1 MKKSDLIGVWELISF
16 KIHEKNGNTLYPY
29 GKDAI
34 GYIIYTPDN
43 MVSVHMMSAKRLQN
57 NQYQYQSGTDIE
69 KIEGAENYGGY
80 IGAYE
85 LKDNLVIH
93 FPKLCGFP
101 TLLNTL
107 QPRELSLSSNRLT
120 LSHLDPT
127 NQIESLALW
136 EKTQTQ

>member
-1 MKKSDLIGVWELISF
+1 
-16 KIHEKNGNTLYPY
+16 
-29 GKDAI
+29 
-34 GYIIYTPDN
+34 
-43 MVSVHMMSAKRLQN
+43 MMSAKRLQN
-57 NQYQYQSGTDIE
+57 SQYQYQSGTDIE

-80 IGAYE
+80 VGAYE

-120 LSHLDPT
+120 LSHLDPI